1 MENKKIYH
9 LNDRTH
15 KYKAIAQSERL
26 HTYVGLPG
34 EFEARY
40 PQEVVL
46 PNMVTG
52 HADDYHSSTTGIL
65 IDLEEESGAVTEEMI
80 KKKYKKYVLF
90 GEFMYSKPMYLAV
103 ICHKDP
109 KNFPTCVEVSPSFY
123 IKVHYIYFPQDEL
136 EKKYENIINKVEQN
150 VELTEE
156 EALDMAF
163 VPKFISKKRAPF
175 ITESLSIAYKDAIIN
190 DEELKRD
197 VGVILGA
204 MILKNV
210 DDDRQNRFLEVIDM
224 KQIDKKISQLVEDEY
239 GDNLR
244 KVKQENLQLEQKYNK
259 SEEEKRKMKEGL
271 EKITK
276 KHDLSPELLKDIN
289 LLIYMG

>member
-1 MENKKIYH
+1 METKKIYH
-9 LNDRTH
+9 INDRTH
-15 KYKAIAQSERL
+15 KYKAIAQAERL
-26 HTYVGLPG
+26 HTYVRLPG

-52 HADDYHSSTTGIL
+52 YADDYHSSTTGIL
-65 IDLEEESGAVTEEMI
+65 IDLEEESGIVTEEII
-80 KKKYKKYVLF
+80 KKKYKKYVIF
-90 GEFMYSKPMYLAV
+90 GEFMYSKQMYLAV

-136 EKKYENIINKVEQN
+136 EKKYENIINKVEQK
-150 VELTEE
+150 VELSEE

-175 ITESLSIAYKDAIIN
+175 ITESLSLAYKDAIIS
-190 DEELKRD
+190 DEVLKRD

-210 DDDRQNRFLEVIDM
+210 NNNRQNRLLEEIDM

-239 GDNLR
+239 GDSLR
-244 KVKQENLQLEQKYNK
+244 KFKQKNLQLEQENSKI
-259 SEEEKRKMKEGL
+259 KEGL